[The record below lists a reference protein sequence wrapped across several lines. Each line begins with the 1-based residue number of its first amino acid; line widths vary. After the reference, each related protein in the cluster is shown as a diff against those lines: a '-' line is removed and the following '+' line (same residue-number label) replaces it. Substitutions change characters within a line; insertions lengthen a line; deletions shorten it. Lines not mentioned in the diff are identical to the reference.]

1 LTLLSVVLRHLTRR
15 SARTLLTVL
24 GIALSS
30 GACFA
35 VTGLM
40 QSFERSMIESLDDT
54 GTDFVVAPRGAFS
67 LAGSSMPQDIVAKI
81 AAVPAVATATGI
93 LMTMM
98 TIDGSQNQAVLG
110 RPADTFGAMR
120 VRRIE
125 GRLPPENAADDVI
138 LGDRMAQHLG
148 KKVGDTLEIDYVP
161 FRVSAIIEFDT
172 YMNRSLIIVPL
183 QQLQRLAQRQTTLS
197 FVEVRLKRP
206 FVDGTPA
213 ASRAAVARAAAPYD
227 VMDAQDFVKSMHL
240 NKIIRAVS
248 NAVAAIMLLITV
260 MIVANTM
267 LMSVGERTYEFG
279 VLTAIGWRRGA
290 IMAIVMAEAL
300 LLTAGGGFLG
310 LLIGSFAI
318 TTASEVPQQPV
329 FGLPIHPIAA
339 GQIFLAVLA
348 AGLIGAAY
356 PARKTLRLNAVDA
369 LRRA

>member
-1 LTLLSVVLRHLTRR
+1 MTWMSVVLRHLTRR
-15 SARTLLTVL
+15 SARTFLTVL

-67 LAGSSMPQDIVAKI
+67 LAGSSMPQEIVTKI
-81 AAVPAVATATGI
+81 AAVPAVETATGV
-93 LMTMM
+93 LLTMM
-98 TIDGSQNQAVLG
+98 TIDASQNQAVLG
-110 RPADTFGAMR
+110 RPVETFAAMR
-120 VRRIE
+120 MRGIE
-125 GRLPPENAADDVI
+125 GRLPSQEAAFDVV
-138 LGDRMAQHLG
+138 LGDRMAQHLA

-161 FRVSAIIEFDT
+161 FRVSAIVEFDI
-172 YMNRSLIIVPL
+172 YMNRSLIIIPL

-213 ASRAAVARAAAPYD
+213 ASRAAIARAASPYD

-260 MIVANTM
+260 MIVTNTM
-267 LMSVGERTYEFG
+267 LMSVGERIYEFG
-279 VLTAIGWRRGA
+279 VLSAVGWSRRA
-290 IMAIVMAEAL
+290 VMSIVIAEAF

-329 FGLPIHPIAA
+329 YGLPIHPVAA
-339 GQIFLAVLA
+339 GHIFLAVLA
-348 AGLIGAAY
+348 AGLVGAIY
-356 PARKTLRLNAVDA
+356 PARKALRLNAVDA